1 MAVWESAAGGFSI
14 DLGPGEWTPSVVVDD
29 EQVYAVDF
37 RPPETAFL
45 LRVQRFRREI
55 PVDDA
60 EQFDAVVDG
69 VLLGIEESLRPMKVL
84 ERKNTAQPARIRCDM
99 VLRGKR
105 LGIDIIE
112 RRRILAT
119 GPVPPGALFLL
130 TAACPAERFLVHRRE
145 FERLFDSFRANEA
158 AT

>member
-14 DLGPGEWTPSVVVDD
+14 DLGEGEWTPSVAVDD

-37 RPPETAFL
+37 RPEDSAFL

-60 EQFDAVVDG
+60 EQFGAVVDG

-84 ERKNTAQPARIRCDM
+84 ERKTTADAARIRCDL

-105 LGIDIIE
+105 LDIDIIE

-130 TAACPAERFLVHRRE
+130 TAASPAERFLVHRRE
-145 FERLFDSFRANEA
+145 FERLFDSFVAREGG
-158 AT
+158 T